1 MLMDIGSETA
11 SNLDYGHC
19 TVGLTPCRLA
29 SESSPCRKGV
39 LIRAPGSLDPT
50 PNTVC
55 VWVGDSRVLASS
67 NEDRGGMP
75 VAPGEAIFIPTD
87 DLYRLWAVST
97 DDGQDVAWMAM

>member
-1 MLMDIGSETA
+1 MLTDIGNETA
-11 SNLDYGHC
+11 SGLDYGHC
-19 TVGLTPCRLA
+19 PVGHTPHRLA

-39 LIRAPGSLDPT
+39 LIRAPSSLDPT

-75 VAPGEAIFIPTD
+75 VAPGEALFIPID
-87 DLYRLWAVST
+87 DLYCLWVVST
-97 DDGQDVAWMAM
+97 DDGQEVAWMAM